1 MKNVKQIETY
11 LMKSLQLAIHLS
23 RPSKEQIEKL
33 PMIVTDAFYLMVA
46 DIYGQQ
52 VMFVQEK
59 TGQYSPVQLRKMA
72 ALITG
77 KIGLRCIYVFDT
89 ITSYNQS
96 RLIKQRVNFIIP
108 GKLMFLPEL
117 LIDIRPMRKSFDLE
131 SKMPA
136 YAQVIVLYHL
146 ECQPIVNRTIASIS
160 DVLGVSY
167 ATCNKALT
175 WLRGHDLASETKVG
189 KQKFISLDTDKWA
202 VWNKALPYM
211 YTPVERVL
219 YHDSEVHYLSGYNA
233 LAHYSHLAHTEEKVC
248 EWDAP
253 ALPCFTKE
261 ENDVKIEIWRYS
273 PEVLSNTGVVDPLS
287 LYLIWKDDED
297 ERISMEL
304 DYMLHQVLDN
314 NGRIE

>member
-46 DIYGQQ
+46 DMYGQQ
-52 VMFVQEK
+52 VMFVQDK
-59 TGQYSPVQLRKMA
+59 TGQYSPAQLRKMA
-72 ALITG
+72 ALITE
-77 KIGLRCIYVFDT
+77 KIGLRCIYVFET

-136 YAQVIVLYHL
+136 TAQVIVLYHL

-219 YHDSEVHYLSGYNA
+219 YHDSEVHYLSGNNA

-253 ALPCFTKE
+253 ALQCFTKE

-287 LYLIWKDDED
+287 LYLILKDDED